1 MDIDGPGW
9 ILDVEK
15 AGEKNAVNIA
25 RLFERVDQLQDD
37 VRQSREESRE
47 RSNDRLEIIMDRFD
61 QAETL
66 GSRRLGVAASF
77 FVAVFTAIW
86 FVIVQP
92 LKEQTAILER
102 RMLDAERTIA
112 VLDASSE

>member
-25 RLFERVDQLQDD
+25 RLFERVDQLQHC
-37 VRQSREESRE
+37 VIESREESRT
-47 RSNDRLEIIMDRFD
+47 RSNDRLDAIMSRFD
-61 QAETL
+61 DAEKL
-66 GSRRLGVAASF
+66 GARRLGMATSF
-77 FVAVFTAIW
+77 FVAVCTAIW

-92 LKEQTAILER
+92 MQEEIALLDR
-102 RMLDAERTIA
+102 RLLDAERTIA
-112 VLDASSE
+112 VLSSESE

>member
-25 RLFERVDQLQDD
+25 RLFERVDQVQDD

-61 QAETL
+61 QAEAL
-66 GSRRLGVAASF
+66 GSRRLGMAASF
-77 FVAVFTAIW
+77 FIAVCTAIW

-92 LKEQTAILER
+92 MQDQIALLDR

-112 VLDASSE
+112 VLRSESE